1 MLSFNNPNLGLGT
14 CLDNREKWRRVWIIE
29 KNGVAYNNS
38 QVVRGCVSADDP
50 EIAISMQKLAL
61 EISNLSV

>member
-1 MLSFNNPNLGLGT
+1 MLSFNNTNLGLGT
-14 CLDNREKWRRVWIIE
+14 CLDNREKWGCVWIIE

-50 EIAISMQKLAL
+50 
-61 EISNLSV
+61 

>member
-14 CLDNREKWRRVWIIE
+14 CLDNREKWGRVWIIE

-50 EIAISMQKLAL
+50 IS
-61 EISNLSV
+61 